1 MGSLLDKFNS
11 LNKYKTILSILSFL
25 LIGCSSTYKVSD
37 FSSKD
42 EFNADF
48 NKSVYEKPVKI
59 YLINDSS
66 ISASN
71 GAEVL
76 NDSLLFSLQTQK
88 GKVILLKNS
97 IKNIRFYFNKTN
109 SSYSANIILNS
120 GEILNEDNIELLP
133 DSSISYGVDKYE
145 SLPLNK
151 VKNISYQNKSLG
163 ALLGF
168 IYGIPAGY
176 LTGNLLYRLFS
187 NPIGRGGAGSNA
199 QYNLFLTGLVSV
211 SVIGLIIGLVNG
223 YTYIYQFNP

>member
-1 MGSLLDKFNS
+1 MRPLLNKFS
-11 LNKYKTILSILSFL
+11 RLKKYKTILSILSFL
-25 LIGCSSTYKVSD
+25 LIGCSSAYKVSD

-66 ISASN
+66 ISACN

-76 NDSLLFSLQTQK
+76 NDSLLFSMQTQK
-88 GKVILLKNS
+88 EKVILLKNK

-133 DSSISYGVDKYE
+133 DSSISYEVDKFD

-163 ALLGF
+163 ASLGF
-168 IYGIPAGY
+168 VYGIPVGY
-176 LTGNLLYRLFS
+176 LTGNLLKVLFS
-187 NPIGRGGAGSNA
+187 NPVGRGGAGSNI
-199 QYNLFLTGLVSV
+199 QYNLLLTGLVSV
-211 SVIGLIIGLVNG
+211 PVIGLIIGMING
-223 YTYIYQFNP
+223 YTYNYQFSP